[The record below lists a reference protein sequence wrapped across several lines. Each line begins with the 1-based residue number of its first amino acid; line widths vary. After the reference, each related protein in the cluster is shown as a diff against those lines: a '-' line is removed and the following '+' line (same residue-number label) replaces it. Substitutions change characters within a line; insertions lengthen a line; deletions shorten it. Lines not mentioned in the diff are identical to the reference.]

1 MPRTY
6 DQYCSVAAA
15 LDRLGDRWTLLL
27 LRDLAWYGPNRFTDL
42 KRHNRGIPPA
52 LLTERLDRLVDEG
65 VVERHQGSYRL
76 IDPDGQIRNLV
87 DLLSHFGAGILAAMP
102 PSISELEYLA
112 RRLTSLHSNTLA
124 RLEPVA
130 VKIQIGDQLIEFTVG
145 DGSVTVRKGTG
156 AADVRTDS
164 AGFMN
169 LILGTVEPEALTE
182 DATLAVRLSLLRP
195 AA

>member
-76 IDPDGQIRNLV
+76 IDPDGQIRNLI
-87 DLLSHFGAGILAAMP
+87 DLLSRFGASFLAAMP

-112 RRLTSLHSNTLA
+112 RRLTSLHRKTLA
-124 RLEPVA
+124 EHEAGTVTILMPCSARFACRAGGTRFA
-130 VKIQIGDQLIEFTVG
+130 VT
-145 DGSVTVRKGTG
+145 T
-156 AADVRTDS
+156 S
-164 AGFMN
+164 AGRTPSGN
-169 LILGTVEPEALTE
+169 RKSRT
-182 DATLAVRLSLLRP
+182 ATPRVAWT
-195 AA
+195 

>member
-76 IDPDGQIRNLV
+76 IDPDGQIRNLI
-87 DLLSHFGAGILAAMP
+87 DLLSRFGASFLAAMP

-112 RRLTSLHSNTLA
+112 RRLTSLHRKTLA
-124 RLEPVA
+124 EREAGTVTIL
-130 VKIQIGDQLIEFTVG
+130 IGENLVEFTVG
-145 DGSVTVRKGTG
+145 DGSVTVQEGTG
-156 AADVRTDS
+156 AADVHTDS
-164 AGFMN
+164 AGFMD
-169 LILGTVEPEALTE
+169 LILGVLDPETLT
-182 DATLAVRLSLLRP
+182 DDPTLVSMLSLLRP